1 VNLIDSN
8 VFMYAA
14 GSAHPRKAPCNLLL
28 QRIAASAV
36 EAAVDTEVLQELLHR
51 YRAIRRW
58 KQGRLVYDLV
68 RKLVPSVLPITVD
81 VTDAA
86 RNLMDEYSRLMARD
100 ALHAAVVIHYGL
112 DGIVSLDR
120 DFDVVRGLRRLEP
133 PDLT

>member
-1 VNLIDSN
+1 MNLIDSN

-28 QRIAASAV
+28 DRIAASAV
-36 EAAVDTEVLQELLHR
+36 EAAVDTEVLQEVLHR

-100 ALHAAVVIHYGL
+100 AVHAAVVIHYGL

-133 PDLT
+133 SDLT